1 MANRYED
8 RELDA
13 ARESLKSL
21 TDKSENL
28 RTFGGN
34 LDRNGE
40 PALTA
45 GRGGSSFTPSS
56 PDPSAAAR
64 KSFRGAEALNV
75 PPKTAFSLGD
85 RHINGDLGGRAVRQ
99 QKPVSWLEPERP
111 KKGEEA
117 SRRFTKLNIP
127 AARPVRAANAAG
139 ATSFHFSHEAISKTR
154 AEKVTA
160 RGTKNRKG
168 AAADHTSY
176 IERDGAVATGGQTEL
191 DKIQAELIEQAKN
204 DPELARSLSLDLTP
218 SAEASQE
225 PAERLPDDLGAGGRA
240 SAYIEREEALAHD
253 PNGSA
258 VLFSNISDDPVERR
272 EFWKLVERA
281 ESNPS
286 IDKMQLRMAGNE
298 KFWSKVGAD
307 KDCPKPVRDAINA
320 ADPNEIVKISTRD
333 NDAVRAIMKR
343 HGWKPRE
350 RRPANETDEQKAAR
364 EEREA
369 GSGFGAK
376 FEDGR
381 GGRVQFRIVGEL
393 PHEVSHEARVRIL
406 KDFTREFEA
415 RNLPHIAVMHAP
427 DHTNDD
433 RNWHFHLV
441 YHDRPARRFTGLAEN
456 HIIEPAPDAAKQVKD
471 RHAIAQ
477 AAMATDLSE
486 YLGAWDFSVPYS
498 YVQKSCR
505 TRKTAHPFAQPKDRD
520 CNKRDFVPLLRR
532 NLAHLTNRELEAE
545 GIDRRVDPRR
555 YSEMGIHKES
565 DEHLGTQA
573 ASLESNG
580 VPTEIGVR
588 NEANQWE
595 FIQRKLEAQSR
606 ADQARID
613 QQLKVWRAGLSA
625 AQLSDQDRKD
635 VDRELI
641 RWEQS
646 ERVAA
651 EHRAIAKQMAE
662 NIDRLRS
669 RANKVAK
676 MAKKHLG
683 AIEDGRATKRQKTSK
698 PRYEAKLTEAEMH
711 LAGLEIMM
719 GQEISQIATS
729 NEAAMR
735 HSRTAETA
743 KLVIE
748 GHIELGRQLRKSN
761 EQSAT
766 PAPAKDHQQ
775 VNAPKAEAKPAATA
789 PAVGNSTI
797 DGYIQKIVELN
808 RRLVSSPKGIVPR
821 DRVSSDIPII
831 NSPNY
836 ASAQKRLTKIMDHQE
851 TAISNLVSAFQ
862 RNPGMVQFRQ
872 EPTDR
877 DYMLTNAERF
887 KIGTPDRAMQAAFV
901 NFAEE
906 PEIVAELKKAE
917 ARLLNERAARSVQ
930 ASSPKAEDKSAQ
942 PSATVEAAKPS
953 NTKKRE
959 TKPARQPTHD
969 HSQIIE
975 TMRAKHLRPSI
986 TKTDAGLEVSFSKA
1000 DAALFDLPANLVIAD
1015 ARSVSRIEGIARTH
1029 DRAVKR
1035 LISYMAKNPSK
1046 VQAGENGGAHK
1057 LAATAPAELLEI
1069 AKQFSRDPEVARAMQ
1084 NALVKARME
1093 PSHLRKAPATQMPA
1107 KSEPQK
1113 SGEGEGDFGLFKIE
1127 DGKIVMPTQD
1137 LPEVEIPDWR
1147 TYEPSGYDN
1156 SAPRKDEDQKPKE
1169 RQRTTIK
1176 IDPSRAHAIASSNE
1190 PAQTR
1195 NLKPGIDPMFDR
1207 WIDANASGDRK
1218 ERARL
1223 SALIRQ
1229 NEKLR
1234 EIAQSFEPGFVASFK
1249 ADWERHGDQM
1259 RNTFPPPNFDREL

>member
-1 MANRYED
+1 MANRYQD

-21 TDKSENL
+21 NDKSERL
-28 RTFGGN
+28 RTKGGN
-34 LDRNGE
+34 LDRDGE
-40 PALTA
+40 PRLTA
-45 GRGGSSFTPSS
+45 TRESSSFTPLSS
-56 PDPSAAAR
+56 DPSAAAR
-64 KSFRGAEALNV
+64 KSLRGADGLDM
-75 PPKTAFSLGD
+75 PPRTAFALGD
-85 RHINGDLGGRAVRQ
+85 RHITGAVGRGAVRQ
-99 QKPVSWLEPERP
+99 QKSVGLLELEGQ

-127 AARPVRAANAAG
+127 AARPLRASNAAG

-168 AAADHTSY
+168 AAADHASY
-176 IERDGAVATGGQTEL
+176 IERDGAVAKGDQTEL
-191 DKIQAELIEQAKN
+191 DKIQAELLEQAKN
-204 DPELARSLSLDLTP
+204 NPELARSLSLDPT
-218 SAEASQE
+218 SAEGASQE
-225 PAERLPDDLGAGGRA
+225 PAQPLSDDLGAGGRA
-240 SAYIEREEALAHD
+240 SVYIEREKALAHD
-253 PNGSA
+253 ANGSA

-286 IDKMQLRMAGNE
+286 ADKMQLRMAGNE
-298 KFWSKVGAD
+298 EFWSKVAAD
-307 KDCPKPVRDAINA
+307 KDCPKPVRDAIEA

-350 RRPANETDEQKAAR
+350 RRPANETDDRKEAR

-369 GSGFGAK
+369 AASCGAK

-441 YHDRPARRFTGLAEN
+441 YHDRPVRRFTGLAEDHLKELPLKAGSKTVRQHEIMAEAIN
-456 HIIEPAPDAAKQVKD
+456 DPAIQKHVG
-471 RHAIAQ
+471 
-477 AAMATDLSE
+477 S
-486 YLGAWDFSVPYS
+486 WDFTVPWS
-498 YVQKSCR
+498 Y
-505 TRKTAHPFAQPKDRD
+505 RKANRHTMTTTPFAQMKDRD
-520 CNKRDFVPLLRR
+520 CNKRDFIPLLRR

-555 YSEMGIHKES
+555 YSVMGIHKES

-635 VDRELI
+635 ADRELI

-669 RANKVAK
+669 RGNKVAK

-683 AIEDGRATKRQKTSK
+683 AIEDGRATKRQQSSK
-698 PRYEAKLTEAEMH
+698 PRYQAKLTEAEMH

-748 GHIELGRQLRKSN
+748 GHIELGGQLRRSN
-761 EQSAT
+761 EQSA
-766 PAPAKDHQQ
+766 APAHANDPQLA
-775 VNAPKAEAKPAATA
+775 NAQTADPKPAVAA
-789 PAVGNSTI
+789 PVVGNSTI
-797 DGYIQKIVELN
+797 DSYINRIVELN
-808 RRLVSSPKGIVPR
+808 RRLVPSQKGIVPR
-821 DRVSSDIPII
+821 DRVSTDMPII
-831 NSPNY
+831 NAPNY
-836 ASAQKRLTKIMDHQE
+836 ASAQTRLAKIMDHQQA
-851 TAISNLVSAFQ
+851 AIGNLLSAFQ
-862 RNPGMVQFRQ
+862 RNPRMVQFRQ
-872 EPTDR
+872 EPTDLH
-877 DYMLTNAERF
+877 YMLTNAERF

-930 ASSPKAEDKSAQ
+930 ASSPKAEDKSVQ
-942 PSATVEAAKPS
+942 PSATVEASKSS
-953 NTKKRE
+953 NTKQPE
-959 TKPARQPTHD
+959 TKPSRQPAHD

-975 TMRAKHLRPSI
+975 TMRARHLRPSI

-1000 DAALFDLPANLVIAD
+1000 DAALFDLPAHLVIGD

-1046 VQAGENGGAHK
+1046 VQAGENGEAHK

-1084 NALVKARME
+1084 NALVKAPME
-1093 PSHLRKAPATQMPA
+1093 ASDPRKTAATEKPVTPKTEKA
-1107 KSEPQK
+1107 
-1113 SGEGEGDFGLFKIE
+1113 GEGDFGLFKIE

-1137 LPEVEIPDWR
+1137 LPDVEIPDWR
-1147 TYEPSGYDN
+1147 TYEPSGYGN
-1156 SAPRKDEDQKPKE
+1156 SAPKKDDERKPKE
-1169 RQRTTIK
+1169 RERVTIK
-1176 IDPSRAHAIASSNE
+1176 IDPSRAHELSSSNE

-1195 NLKPGIDPMFDR
+1195 RLEPGIDPIFDR
-1207 WIDANASGDRK
+1207 WIGANISGDRE

-1234 EIAQSFEPGFVASFK
+1234 EIAQSVEPGYAASFK

-1259 RNTFPPPNFDREL
+1259 RNTFPPPNFGREV

>member
-1 MANRYED
+1 M
-8 RELDA
+8 
-13 ARESLKSL
+13 
-21 TDKSENL
+21 
-28 RTFGGN
+28 
-34 LDRNGE
+34 
-40 PALTA
+40 
-45 GRGGSSFTPSS
+45 
-56 PDPSAAAR
+56 
-64 KSFRGAEALNV
+64 
-75 PPKTAFSLGD
+75 
-85 RHINGDLGGRAVRQ
+85 
-99 QKPVSWLEPERP
+99 
-111 KKGEEA
+111 
-117 SRRFTKLNIP
+117 
-127 AARPVRAANAAG
+127 
-139 ATSFHFSHEAISKTR
+139 
-154 AEKVTA
+154 
-160 RGTKNRKG
+160 
-168 AAADHTSY
+168 
-176 IERDGAVATGGQTEL
+176 
-191 DKIQAELIEQAKN
+191 
-204 DPELARSLSLDLTP
+204 
-218 SAEASQE
+218 
-225 PAERLPDDLGAGGRA
+225 
-240 SAYIEREEALAHD
+240 
-253 PNGSA
+253 
-258 VLFSNISDDPVERR
+258 
-272 EFWKLVERA
+272 
-281 ESNPS
+281 
-286 IDKMQLRMAGNE
+286 
-298 KFWSKVGAD
+298 
-307 KDCPKPVRDAINA
+307 
-320 ADPNEIVKISTRD
+320 
-333 NDAVRAIMKR
+333 
-343 HGWKPRE
+343 
-350 RRPANETDEQKAAR
+350 
-364 EEREA
+364 
-369 GSGFGAK
+369 
-376 FEDGR
+376 
-381 GGRVQFRIVGEL
+381 
-393 PHEVSHEARVRIL
+393 
-406 KDFTREFEA
+406 
-415 RNLPHIAVMHAP
+415 
-427 DHTNDD
+427 
-433 RNWHFHLV
+433 
-441 YHDRPARRFTGLAEN
+441 
-456 HIIEPAPDAAKQVKD
+456 
-471 RHAIAQ
+471 
-477 AAMATDLSE
+477 
-486 YLGAWDFSVPYS
+486 
-498 YVQKSCR
+498 
-505 TRKTAHPFAQPKDRD
+505 
-520 CNKRDFVPLLRR
+520 
-532 NLAHLTNRELEAE
+532 
-545 GIDRRVDPRR
+545 
-555 YSEMGIHKES
+555 
-565 DEHLGTQA
+565 
-573 ASLESNG
+573 
-580 VPTEIGVR
+580 PTEIGVR

-595 FIQRKLEAQSR
+595 FIQRKLVGQSR

-613 QQLKVWRAGLSA
+613 QQLKVWRAVLSA

-676 MAKKHLG
+676 MLKKHLG
-683 AIEDGRATKRQKTSK
+683 AIEDGRATKRQTASK
-698 PRYEAKLTEAEMH
+698 PRYQAKVTEAEMH

-748 GHIELGRQLRKSN
+748 GHIELGRQLRRSN

-775 VNAPKAEAKPAATA
+775 VNAPKAEAKPAAAA

-942 PSATVEAAKPS
+942 PSATIEAAKSS
-953 NTKKRE
+953 NTKKPE

-1046 VQAGENGGAHK
+1046 VQAGENGEAHK
-1057 LAATAPAELLEI
+1057 LAATAPAELLDI
-1069 AKQFSRDPEVARAMQ
+1069 SKQFSRDPEVARAMQ

-1093 PSHLRKAPATQMPA
+1093 AADPRKTAA
-1107 KSEPQK
+1107 SEKPVTPK
-1113 SGEGEGDFGLFKIE
+1113 TEKAGEGDFGLFKIE

-1147 TYEPSGYDN
+1147 TYEPSGYGD
-1156 SAPRKDEDQKPKE
+1156 SAPKKDDERKPKARE
-1169 RQRTTIK
+1169 RVTIK
-1176 IDPSRAHAIASSNE
+1176 IDPSRAHELSSSNE
-1190 PAQTR
+1190 PAQAR
-1195 NLKPGIDPMFDR
+1195 RLEPGIDPIFDR
-1207 WIDANASGDRK
+1207 WIEANISGDRE

-1234 EIAQSFEPGFVASFK
+1234 EIAQSGEPGYAASLK

-1259 RNTFPPPNFDREL
+1259 RNTFPPPNFGREV

>member
-176 IERDGAVATGGQTEL
+176 IERDGAVARGGQAEL

-748 GHIELGRQLRKSN
+748 GHIELGRQLRRSN

-1046 VQAGENGGAHK
+1046 VQAGENGEAHK
-1057 LAATAPAELLEI
+1057 LAATAPAELLDI
-1069 AKQFSRDPEVARAMQ
+1069 SKQFSRDPEVARAMQ

-1093 PSHLRKAPATQMPA
+1093 AADPRKTAA
-1107 KSEPQK
+1107 SEKPVTPK
-1113 SGEGEGDFGLFKIE
+1113 TEKAGEGDFGLFKIE

-1147 TYEPSGYDN
+1147 TYEPSGYGD
-1156 SAPRKDEDQKPKE
+1156 SAPKKDDERKPKARE
-1169 RQRTTIK
+1169 RVTIK
-1176 IDPSRAHAIASSNE
+1176 IDPSRAHELSSSNE
-1190 PAQTR
+1190 PAQAR
-1195 NLKPGIDPMFDR
+1195 RLEPGIDPIFDR
-1207 WIDANASGDRK
+1207 WIEANISGDRE

-1234 EIAQSFEPGFVASFK
+1234 EIAQSGEPGYAASLK

-1259 RNTFPPPNFDREL
+1259 RNTFPPPNFGREV

>member
-1 MANRYED
+1 MP
-8 RELDA
+8 
-13 ARESLKSL
+13 
-21 TDKSENL
+21 T
-28 RTFGGN
+28 
-34 LDRNGE
+34 
-40 PALTA
+40 
-45 GRGGSSFTPSS
+45 
-56 PDPSAAAR
+56 
-64 KSFRGAEALNV
+64 
-75 PPKTAFSLGD
+75 KTAFTLGD
-85 RHINGDLGGRAVRQ
+85 RHITGDTGGRAVRQ
-99 QKPVSWLEPERP
+99 QKPMGWLEPERP

-127 AARPVRAANAAG
+127 AARPLRAANAAG

-176 IERDGAVATGGQTEL
+176 IERDGALAKGSRTEL

-225 PAERLPDDLGAGGRA
+225 PSQRLPDEPCAGGRA

-272 EFWKLVERA
+272 EFWKLVEQA

-286 IDKMQLRMAGNE
+286 ADKMQLRIAGNE
-298 KFWSKVGAD
+298 EFWSKVSAD
-307 KDCPKPVRDAINA
+307 EDCPKPVRDAIEA
-320 ADPNEIVKISTRD
+320 ADPNEIVKITTQD
-333 NDAVRAIMKR
+333 NVAMRAIMKR

-505 TRKTAHPFAQPKDRD
+505 NRKTAHPFAQPKDRD
-520 CNKRDFVPLLRR
+520 CNKRDFIPLLRR

-580 VPTEIGVR
+580 VPTETGVR

-595 FIQRKLEAQSR
+595 FIQRKLEAQSH

-683 AIEDGRATKRQKTSK
+683 AIEDGRATKRQKSSK
-698 PRYEAKLTEAEMH
+698 PRYQAKLTEAEMH
-711 LAGLEIMM
+711 LAGLEIML
-719 GQEISQIATS
+719 GREIAQITTS
-729 NEAAMR
+729 NEAAVR

-743 KLVIE
+743 KLIIE
-748 GHIELGRQLRKSN
+748 GHIELGGQLQISN
-761 EQSAT
+761 EQSVT
-766 PAPAKDHQQ
+766 PVPSKDIQQASAPTTEQ
-775 VNAPKAEAKPAATA
+775 KPAAVAA
-789 PAVGNSTI
+789 PAVGNSSI
-797 DGYIQKIVELN
+797 DGYIQRIVELN
-808 RRLVSSPKGIVPR
+808 RRLVPSRKGIVPR
-821 DRVSSDIPII
+821 DRVSTDMPII
-831 NSPNY
+831 NAPNY
-836 ASAQKRLTKIMDHQE
+836 ASAQKRLAKIMDHQQ
-851 TAISNLVSAFQ
+851 TAIRNLVSAFQ
-862 RNPGMVQFRQ
+862 RNPGMVQFRL
-872 EPTDR
+872 EPSDR
-877 DYMLTNAERF
+877 DYILTNAERF
-887 KIGTPDRAMQAAFV
+887 KIATPDRALQAAFV

-906 PEIVAELKKAE
+906 PEIAAELKKAE
-917 ARLLNERAARSVQ
+917 TRLLAERAARSAQ
-930 ASSPKAEDKSAQ
+930 ASASKAEDKTAESSA
-942 PSATVEAAKPS
+942 SVGAAKPAQP
-953 NTKKRE
+953 NAPDKIPTCQ
-959 TKPARQPTHD
+959 PAND

-975 TMRAKHLRPSI
+975 TIRSKHLRPKI
-986 TKTDAGLEVSFSKA
+986 TKTEAGLEIAFSKA
-1000 DAALFDLPANLVIAD
+1000 DAALYNLPADIVVDDL
-1015 ARSVSRIEGIARTH
+1015 RSVARIEGIARTH
-1029 DRAVKR
+1029 DRAVNR
-1035 LISYMAKNPSK
+1035 LIAYMAKNPSK
-1046 VQAGENGGAHK
+1046 VEGREDGHTHK
-1057 LAATAPAELLEI
+1057 LADTTPAELRDI
-1069 AKQFSRDPEVARAMQ
+1069 SNRFSRDPEVALALQ
-1084 NALVKARME
+1084 NALAKAHME
-1093 PSHLRKAPATQMPA
+1093 TSDPRKTPATEVPA
-1107 KSEPQK
+1107 KPVPQK
-1113 SGEGEGDFGLFKIE
+1113 SGEGDFGVFRIE
-1127 DGKIVMPTQD
+1127 DGKIVIPTQD

-1156 SAPRKDEDQKPKE
+1156 RAPRKDEDQKPKE
-1169 RQRTTIK
+1169 RERTTIR
-1176 IDPSRAHAIASSNE
+1176 IDPSRAHEFASSNE

-1195 NLKPGIDPMFDR
+1195 KLKSGIDPIFDR
-1207 WIDANASGDRK
+1207 WIKANDSGDRE

-1223 SALIRQ
+1223 SALVRQ

-1234 EIAQSFEPGFVASFK
+1234 EIAQSVEPGYAASFK
-1249 ADWERHGDQM
+1249 ADWERHDEQM
-1259 RNTFPPPNFDREL
+1259 RNTFPPPNLGREL

>member
-1 MANRYED
+1 MTNRHED

-21 TDKSENL
+21 SDKSESL
-28 RTFGGN
+28 RATGGN

-64 KSFRGAEALNV
+64 KSFRGAEALDV
-75 PPKTAFSLGD
+75 PPKTAFTLGD
-85 RHINGDLGGRAVRQ
+85 RHITGDVGGRAVRQ

-127 AARPVRAANAAG
+127 AARPLRAANAAG

-176 IERDGAVATGGQTEL
+176 IERDGAVAKRGQTEL

-204 DPELARSLSLDLTP
+204 DAELARSLSLDLTP

-225 PAERLPDDLGAGGRA
+225 PAERLPDDLRAGGRA

-286 IDKMQLRMAGNE
+286 ADRMQLRMAGNE
-298 KFWSKVGAD
+298 EFWSKVGAD
-307 KDCPKPVRDAINA
+307 DDCPKPVRDAIEA
-320 ADPNEIVKISTRD
+320 ANPNEIVKISTRD

-369 GSGFGAK
+369 AASFGAK

-441 YHDRPARRFTGLAEN
+441 YHDRPARRFTGLAEDHLKELPLN
-456 HIIEPAPDAAKQVKD
+456 AGSKTLRQHEIMAEAINDPAIQKHV
-471 RHAIAQ
+471 
-477 AAMATDLSE
+477 
-486 YLGAWDFSVPYS
+486 GAWDFTVPWS
-498 YVQKSCR
+498 Y
-505 TRKTAHPFAQPKDRD
+505 RKANRHTMTTTPFAQHKDRD
-520 CNKRDFVPLLRR
+520 CNNRDFVPLLRR
-532 NLAHLTNRELEAE
+532 NLAYLTNRELEAE

-748 GHIELGRQLRKSN
+748 GHIEIGRQLRKSN

-775 VNAPKAEAKPAATA
+775 VNAPKAAAKPAATA

-797 DGYIQKIVELN
+797 DGYIRRIVELN

-851 TAISNLVSAFQ
+851 TAISNLVLAFQ

-942 PSATVEAAKPS
+942 PSATVEASKSS
-953 NTKKRE
+953 NTKKPE

-969 HSQIIE
+969 HSKIIE
-975 TMRAKHLRPSI
+975 TMRARHLRPSI

-1000 DAALFDLPANLVIAD
+1000 DAALFDLPAHLVIGD

-1046 VQAGENGGAHK
+1046 AQAGENGEAHK

-1084 NALVKARME
+1084 NALVKAPME
-1093 PSHLRKAPATQMPA
+1093 ASDPRKTAATEKPVTPKTEKA
-1107 KSEPQK
+1107 
-1113 SGEGEGDFGLFKIE
+1113 GEGDFGLFKIE

-1147 TYEPSGYDN
+1147 TYEPSGYGN
-1156 SAPRKDEDQKPKE
+1156 SAPKKDDERKPKE
-1169 RQRTTIK
+1169 RERVTIK
-1176 IDPSRAHAIASSNE
+1176 IDPSRAHELSSSNE

-1195 NLKPGIDPMFDR
+1195 KLEPGIDPIFDL
-1207 WIDANASGDRK
+1207 WIKANNSGDRD

-1223 SALIRQ
+1223 SALICQ

-1234 EIAQSFEPGFVASFK
+1234 EIAQSVEPSFVASFK

>member
-1 MANRYED
+1 MANRYEE

-21 TDKSENL
+21 TDKSESL
-28 RTFGGN
+28 RDAGGN
-34 LDRNGE
+34 LDRTGE

-45 GRGGSSFTPSS
+45 GRAGGSFTPSS
-56 PDPSAAAR
+56 TDPSAAVR
-64 KSFRGAEALNV
+64 ESFRGAEALDV
-75 PPKTAFSLGD
+75 PPKTAFTLGD
-85 RHINGDLGGRAVRQ
+85 RHVTGDVGGRAVRQ
-99 QKPVSWLEPERP
+99 QKPIGWTEAEKP

-127 AARPVRAANAAG
+127 AARPLRAANAAG

-176 IERDGAVATGGQTEL
+176 IERDGALAKGSQTEL
-191 DKIQAELIEQAKN
+191 DKIQAELIEKAKN

-225 PAERLPDDLGAGGRA
+225 PAESLPDNLGAGGQA

-286 IDKMQLRMAGNE
+286 TDKMQIRIAGNE
-298 KFWSKVGAD
+298 EFWFKVAAD
-307 KDCPKPVRDAINA
+307 EDCPKPVQDAIAA
-320 ADPNEIVKISTRD
+320 ADPNEIVKITTRD
-333 NDAVRAIMKR
+333 NVVVRAVMKR

-350 RRPANETDEQKAAR
+350 RRPADETDEQKATR
-364 EEREA
+364 EEREVA
-369 GSGFGAK
+369 ASFGAK

-415 RNLPHIAVMHAP
+415 RSLPHIAVMHAP

-441 YHDRPARRFTGLAEN
+441 YHDRPVRRFTGLAQD
-456 HIIEPAPDAAKQVKD
+456 HLKPLSPAAGPKTIRQHQIMADAIND
-471 RHAIAQ
+471 PAIQ
-477 AAMATDLSE
+477 K
-486 YLGAWDFSVPYS
+486 YVGQWDFTVPWS
-498 YVQKSCR
+498 Y
-505 TRKTAHPFAQPKDRD
+505 RKANRHTMTTTPFAQFKDRD
-520 CNKRDFVPLLRR
+520 CNKREFVPTLRR
-532 NLAHLTNRELEAE
+532 NLAYLTNRELEAE
-545 GIDRRVDPRR
+545 GIERRVDPRR

-595 FIQRKLEAQSR
+595 FILRKLQAQSET
-606 ADQARID
+606 DQARID
-613 QQLKVWRAGLSA
+613 QQLKIWRAGLSA
-625 AQLSDQDRKD
+625 VQLSEQDRKD

-651 EHRAIAKQMAE
+651 EHRAIARQMAD

-669 RANKVAK
+669 RANKVAE

-683 AIEDGRATKRQKTSK
+683 AIEDGRATKRQKASK
-698 PRYEAKLTEAEMH
+698 PRYQAKLTEAEMH
-711 LAGLEIMM
+711 LAGLEIML
-719 GQEISQIATS
+719 GQEISQITTS

-735 HSRTAETA
+735 HTRTAKTA

-748 GHIELGRQLRKSN
+748 GHIELGRQRPRPI
-761 EQSAT
+761 EQSVVPRTAKEPQKVAAPTTTTKPEAAT
-766 PAPAKDHQQ
+766 PAIGSD
-775 VNAPKAEAKPAATA
+775 
-789 PAVGNSTI
+789 TI
-797 DGYIQKIVELN
+797 DSYVNSIVELN

-821 DRVSSDIPII
+821 DRVSIDMTFI

-836 ASAQKRLTKIMDHQE
+836 AYAQKRLVKIMDHQE
-851 TAISNLVSAFQ
+851 NAIGNLVAALQ

-872 EPTDR
+872 EPTER

-887 KIGTPDRAMQAAFV
+887 KIGTPDRALQAAFV
-901 NFAEE
+901 NFTEE

-917 ARLLNERAARSVQ
+917 VRLLNERAAKSLQ
-930 ASSPKAEDKSAQ
+930 ALMAKAEDKIVP
-942 PSATVEAAKPS
+942 PSASVEASKSTQAKQP
-953 NTKKRE
+953 E
-959 TKPARQPTHD
+959 TPTCKPAQDQLR
-969 HSQIIE
+969 IIE
-975 TMRAKHLRPSI
+975 TMRAKYLRPKI
-986 TKTDAGLEVSFSKA
+986 TKTDAGLELTFSKA
-1000 DAALFDLPANLVIAD
+1000 DAALFNLPANLVVGD
-1015 ARSVSRIEGIARTH
+1015 ARSISRIEGIARTH

-1046 VQAGENGGAHK
+1046 VKADENGEAHK
-1057 LAATAPAELLEI
+1057 LADTTPAELVDI
-1069 AKQFSRDPEVARAMQ
+1069 SNRFSRDPEVVRALQ
-1084 NALVKARME
+1084 NALAKAHME
-1093 PSHLRKAPATQMPA
+1093 TSDPRKTLATQVPA
-1107 KSEPQK
+1107 KLEPQK
-1113 SGEGEGDFGLFKIE
+1113 GGEGGFGLFKIE

-1156 SAPRKDEDQKPKE
+1156 RAPRKDEDQKPKE
-1169 RQRTTIK
+1169 RERATIK
-1176 IDPSRAHAIASSNE
+1176 IDPSRAHEFASSNE

-1195 NLKPGIDPMFDR
+1195 KLQPGIDPMFDR
-1207 WIDANASGDRK
+1207 WIKANASGDRE

-1234 EIAQSFEPGFVASFK
+1234 EIAQSVEPGYAASFK
-1249 ADWERHGDQM
+1249 ADWERHDEQL
-1259 RNTFPPPNFDREL
+1259 RNKFSPPNLGREV

>member
-1 MANRYED
+1 MTHQHED

-21 TDKSENL
+21 TDKSESFRAN
-28 RTFGGN
+28 GSN

-45 GRGGSSFTPSS
+45 GRGGPSFTPFSS
-56 PDPSAAAR
+56 DTSASAR
-64 KSFRGAEALNV
+64 KNMRGPGALDMR
-75 PPKTAFSLGD
+75 PQLDKRKMDS
-85 RHINGDLGGRAVRQ
+85 HITGQVGGRAVRQ
-99 QKPVSWLEPERP
+99 QKPISWTVAERP
-111 KKGEEA
+111 EKGEEA
-117 SRRFTKLNIP
+117 FRRFTNLNIP
-127 AARPVRAANAAG
+127 AARPLRAANAAG

-176 IERDGAVATGGQTEL
+176 IERDGAVAKGSQTEI
-191 DKIQAELIEQAKN
+191 DKIEAKLIEKARN
-204 DPELARSLSLDLTP
+204 DPELARSLSLDISPT
-218 SAEASQE
+218 AEASQE
-225 PAERLPDDLGAGGRA
+225 PAEPISDELGAGGRA

-286 IDKMQLRMAGNE
+286 ADRMQLRIAGNE
-298 KFWSKVGAD
+298 QFWSKVSAD
-307 KDCPKPVRDAINA
+307 EDCPKAARDAIEA
-320 ADPNEIVKISTRD
+320 ADPNEIIKISTRD
-333 NDAVRAIMKR
+333 NVLVRAVMKR

-369 GSGFGAK
+369 STSYGAR

-415 RNLPHIAVMHAP
+415 RSLPHIAVMHAP

-441 YHDRPARRFTGLAEN
+441 YHDRPARRFTGLAEDHLKPLSPEAGPKTVRQHEIMTDAIN
-456 HIIEPAPDAAKQVKD
+456 DAAIQKHVGQWDFTVPWTYKRAD
-471 RHAIAQ
+471 RHIV
-477 AAMATDLSE
+477 T
-486 YLGAWDFSVPYS
+486 
-498 YVQKSCR
+498 
-505 TRKTAHPFAQPKDRD
+505 TTPFAQFKDRD
-520 CNKRDFVPLLRR
+520 CNKRDFIPMLRR
-532 NLAHLTNRELEAE
+532 SVADLTNRELEAE
-545 GIDRRVDPRR
+545 GIERRVDPRR

-588 NEANQWE
+588 NEANQWQY
-595 FIQRKLEAQSR
+595 IQRKLEAQSR

-613 QQLKVWRAGLSA
+613 QQLKLWRAGLGA
-625 AQLSDQDRKD
+625 AQLSEQDRKD

-641 RWEQS
+641 RWEQF

-651 EHRAIAKQMAE
+651 EHRAIAKQIAE

-683 AIEDGRATKRQKTSK
+683 AIEDGRATKRQKASK
-698 PRYEAKLTEAEMH
+698 ARYQAKLTEAEMH

-719 GQEISQIATS
+719 GREISQITTS
-729 NEAAMR
+729 NEAAIR

-748 GHIELGRQLRKSN
+748 GHIKLGRQLSPPIEPSVAPRTAKEPHQVRPEASTKPA
-761 EQSAT
+761 SAT
-766 PAPAKDHQQ
+766 SAIG
-775 VNAPKAEAKPAATA
+775 NA
-789 PAVGNSTI
+789 TI
-797 DGYIQKIVELN
+797 DGYIQRIVELN
-808 RRLVSSPKGIVPR
+808 RRLVSTPKGIVPR
-821 DRVSSDIPII
+821 DRVSTDMPII
-831 NSPNY
+831 NAPNY
-836 ASAQKRLTKIMDHQE
+836 ASAQKRLSEIMDHQE
-851 TAISNLVSAFQ
+851 TAIGNLVAALR
-862 RNPGMVQFRQ
+862 RNPGMVQLRQ
-872 EPTDR
+872 DPTDR

-887 KIGTPDRAMQAAFV
+887 KIGTPDRALQAAFV

-917 ARLLNERAARSVQ
+917 ARLLNERAAKSMQ
-930 ASSPKAEDKSAQ
+930 ASTPKAEDKIAQ
-942 PSATVEAAKPS
+942 PSASVEASKPS
-953 NTKKRE
+953 QTKRPE
-959 TKPARQPTHD
+959 TPTRKPAQD
-969 HSQIIE
+969 HSHIIE
-975 TMRAKHLRPSI
+975 TMRAKHLRPKI
-986 TKTDAGLEVSFSKA
+986 AKTDAGLELVFSKA
-1000 DAALFDLPANLVIAD
+1000 NAALFNLPENLVVGD
-1015 ARSVSRIEGIARTH
+1015 ARSISRIEGIARTH

-1046 VQAGENGGAHK
+1046 VQAGEDGQVHK
-1057 LAATAPAELLEI
+1057 FAATAPAELLEI
-1069 AKQFSRDPEVARAMQ
+1069 AKQFSRDPEVSRAMQ
-1084 NALVKARME
+1084 DALVKARME
-1093 PSHLRKAPATQMPA
+1093 AADRRKTAATEKPVAPETQ
-1107 KSEPQK
+1107 K
-1113 SGEGEGDFGLFKIE
+1113 GGEGDFGLFKIVNGE
-1127 DGKIVMPTQD
+1127 IVIPTQD
-1137 LPEVEIPDWR
+1137 LPDVEIPDWR
-1147 TYEPSGYDN
+1147 TYEPSGYGN
-1156 SAPRKDEDQKPKE
+1156 HAPRKDEDQKPKARE
-1169 RQRTTIK
+1169 RATIK
-1176 IDPSRAHAIASSNE
+1176 IDPSRAHELASSNE

-1195 NLKPGIDPMFDR
+1195 KLKLGIDPIFDR
-1207 WIDANASGDRK
+1207 WIKANNSGDRE

-1229 NEKLR
+1229 DEKLR
-1234 EIAQSFEPGFVASFK
+1234 EIAQSVEPGFAASFK
-1249 ADWERHGDQM
+1249 ADWERHDDQM
-1259 RNTFPPPNFDREL
+1259 RNRFPLPPNLGLEL

>member
-1 MANRYED
+1 M
-8 RELDA
+8 
-13 ARESLKSL
+13 
-21 TDKSENL
+21 
-28 RTFGGN
+28 
-34 LDRNGE
+34 
-40 PALTA
+40 
-45 GRGGSSFTPSS
+45 
-56 PDPSAAAR
+56 
-64 KSFRGAEALNV
+64 
-75 PPKTAFSLGD
+75 PPKTAFTLGD
-85 RHINGDLGGRAVRQ
+85 RHITGDVGGRAVRQ
-99 QKPVSWLEPERP
+99 QKRISWTEAEKP

-127 AARPVRAANAAG
+127 AARPLRAANAAG

-176 IERDGAVATGGQTEL
+176 IERDGAVARGGQAEL

-286 IDKMQLRMAGNE
+286 ADRMQLRIAGNE
-298 KFWSKVGAD
+298 EFWSKVGAD
-307 KDCPKPVRDAINA
+307 KDCPKPVRDAIAA
-320 ADPNEIVKISTRD
+320 ADPTEIVKIITQD
-333 NDAVRAIMKR
+333 NVAVRAIMKR

-369 GSGFGAK
+369 AASYGAK

-393 PHEVSHEARVRIL
+393 PHEISHEARVRIL

-441 YHDRPARRFTGLAEN
+441 YHDRPAKRFTGLAEDHLPALDPN
-456 HIIEPAPDAAKQVKD
+456 AGERTIQKHQIKVQAISDPAIQKHVGRWDFTVPYTYRKKVSGNIIETTP
-471 RHAIAQ
+471 
-477 AAMATDLSE
+477 
-486 YLGAWDFSVPYS
+486 FS
-498 YVQKSCR
+498 Q
-505 TRKTAHPFAQPKDRD
+505 FKDRD
-520 CNKRDFVPLLRR
+520 CNKREFVPLLRS
-532 NLAHLTNRELEAE
+532 NLAYLTNRELEAE

-595 FIQRKLEAQSR
+595 FVQRKLEAQSR

-613 QQLKVWRAGLSA
+613 QQLKVWRAVLSA

-676 MAKKHLG
+676 MLKKHLG
-683 AIEDGRATKRQKTSK
+683 AIEDGRATKRQTASK
-698 PRYEAKLTEAEMH
+698 PRYQAKVTEAEMH

-748 GHIELGRQLRKSN
+748 GHIELGRQLRRSN

-775 VNAPKAEAKPAATA
+775 VNAPKAEAKPAAAA

-942 PSATVEAAKPS
+942 PSATIEAAKSS
-953 NTKKRE
+953 NTKKPE